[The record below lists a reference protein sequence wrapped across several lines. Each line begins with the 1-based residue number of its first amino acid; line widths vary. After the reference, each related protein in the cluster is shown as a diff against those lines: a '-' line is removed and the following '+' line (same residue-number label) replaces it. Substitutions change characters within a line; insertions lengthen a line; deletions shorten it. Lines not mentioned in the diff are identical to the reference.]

1 MSPNDDDSGR
11 ACAQN
16 GIKRMFNIF
25 RNDATLSLCMYIE
38 TFTKTVAIKNIE
50 REKKRK
56 KNDDILIDNTLTFR
70 F

>member
-25 RNDATLSLCMYIE
+25 RNDATLS
-38 TFTKTVAIKNIE
+38 VVHVH
-50 REKKRK
+50 R
-56 KNDDILIDNTLTFR
+56 DIHKDSGHQE
-70 F
+70 